1 MSDAL
6 ITRTN
11 GRLQWTV
18 DPSNGG
24 RLVSLVLDGQEVMS
38 QTGEVGLPN
47 ETTAFASGAFPMV
60 PWAGRIARGDL
71 EVAGRTYRLDTGGQ
85 PHALHGTT
93 YDRHWQVASL
103 DDESVSLRRDLGP
116 GWPFAGEA
124 TMDWRSVPEGLSL
137 RLAVRA
143 AEAMPA
149 WIGIH
154 PWFRRVL
161 DDGRVLSYAFDAKQ
175 MYLRGSDGIPTGE
188 LVPVPPGPWDDCFS
202 GVSEA
207 RLNWGDLGLVVTA
220 SSDIWVVFDER
231 PEAVCVEPQTGPP
244 DAVRLGEANWLS
256 PGEEHSLDVS
266 FLLRAAHED

>member
-11 GRLQWTV
+11 GRLEWTV
-18 DPSNGG
+18 DPSDGG
-24 RLVSLVLDGQEVMS
+24 RLVAFVIDGHEVIA
-38 QTGEVGLPN
+38 QPGEVALPD
-47 ETTAFASGAFPMV
+47 ETTSFASGAFPMV
-60 PWAGRIARGDL
+60 PWAGRIARGEL
-71 EVAGRTYRLDTGGQ
+71 EVAGQAYDLDTRGL

-93 YDRHWQVASL
+93 YDRAWDVTSVSEQ
-103 DDESVSLRRDLGP
+103 SVSLRIDLGP
-116 GWPFAGEA
+116 DWPFAGEA
-124 TMDWRSVPEGLSL
+124 TMEWRSVPEGLSL
-137 RLAVRA
+137 RLAVQA
-143 AEAMPA
+143 AEAMPV

-161 DDGRVLSYAFDAKQ
+161 DDGRVLAYSFDAKQ

-244 DAVRLGEANWLS
+244 DAVRLREANWLS
-256 PGEEHSLDVS
+256 AGDEHSLEVL
-266 FLLRAAHED
+266 FMLGAAHEG